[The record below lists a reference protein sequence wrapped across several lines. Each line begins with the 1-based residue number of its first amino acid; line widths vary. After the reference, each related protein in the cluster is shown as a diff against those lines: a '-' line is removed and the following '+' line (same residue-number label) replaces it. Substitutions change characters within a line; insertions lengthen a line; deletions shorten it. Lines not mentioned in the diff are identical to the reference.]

1 MRVREKGD
9 RGVVQSV
16 VMFLGVSVLSGAL
29 AAGLAIPFA
38 SLVGFTTQQTSE
50 TLQDLPQQF
59 DEVPLKQK
67 STILASDGTLIA
79 TLAEQNR
86 VPVKLKDVAP
96 IMQKAIVAIED
107 DRFYEHG
114 ALDLKG
120 TLRALLQ
127 NQSSG
132 GIQQGGSSITQQY
145 VKVSLVEKAKTPEE
159 VADATADT
167 YQRKVAELRYAIA
180 VEKEYSKNEILE
192 KYLNLANF
200 GDGAWG
206 IQSAA
211 QHYFSVNASQLTLPQ
226 AALLAGL
233 VKNPTGYDPTNNMAR
248 AKERRD
254 VVLRRMLE
262 LKVISPSQANAALKT
277 PVINPAKVRPNKL
290 GCANGPY
297 PFFCEWV
304 VSELEK
310 NPALGKTTAQRADFL
325 KTGGLT
331 ITTSLD
337 PKLQA
342 DAQRSIDSHSNPND
356 QAIAAITIVEPGTG
370 LVKAMAQSKPYGGK
384 KNQTSYNYNVPK
396 SYPGGYGGFQNGSTM
411 KAFTIAAA
419 IQKGFPLNY
428 QINSPNTIDL
438 SGKKFSTCTGTTSAT
453 NYTPSNSTKNVAD
466 PTMIQAAQKSTN
478 TYFLELSRQ
487 TGLCPIAKIAASLG
501 MYDAQTG
508 DPLHQVVSMTLGVDN
523 VTPLQLAGAYAAF
536 AARGMY
542 CSPWEVTSIKNAAGK
557 SVGAPGADC
566 KQAIAPEVADG
577 VNAVLHQVLE
587 QGGTGQHLKFGK
599 SDLAGK
605 TGTIDQARAVWFA
618 GYSTKLAA
626 ASVVADASL
635 PYTKLQ
641 GQTLNGHDIN
651 DPTGSGTAGPIWEV
665 AMKAALQGYPTTR
678 FTAPSDKINRGDVKD
693 LPFVNGMNPDDA
705 ANKLR
710 QAGFETEIASGT
722 VNSEEIAGTVAYT
735 SPRQRNGAPAGSKVT
750 IFISNGSKANQPSN
764 TNSPKPPTGGATTKP
779 PGGGTTT
786 KPPGG
791 GGTTKPP
798 GGPINPACP
807 PWNPKYPKC

>member
-67 STILASDGTLIA
+67 STILAKDGTLIA

-233 VKNPTGYDPTNNMAR
+233 VKNPTGYDPTNSMSR

-254 VVLRRMLE
+254 VVLRRMAE
-262 LKVISPSQANAALKT
+262 LKVISPTQANAALKT
-277 PVINPAKVRPNKL
+277 PVINPAKIRPNKL

-304 VSELEK
+304 VSELEE
-310 NPALGKTTAQRADFL
+310 NPALGKTPAERASFL

-342 DAQRSIDSHSNPND
+342 DAQRSVDSHSNPTD

-428 QINSPNTIDL
+428 KINSPNTIDL
-438 SGKKFSTCTGTTSAT
+438 GGKKFSTCNGTVTTPDS
-453 NYTPSNSTKNVAD
+453 YHPSNSTHNVPD
-466 PTMIQAAQKSTN
+466 PTMIQAAQLSTN
-478 TYFLELSRQ
+478 TYFLQLSQ
-487 TGLCPIAKIAASLG
+487 QIGLCPIAKIAASLG
-501 MYDAQTG
+501 MYNAQ
-508 DPLHQVVSMTLGVDN
+508 DHAPLTQVPSMTLGVDY

-536 AARGMY
+536 GARGMY
-542 CSPWEVTSIKNAAGK
+542 CSPWMVTSIKNAAGK
-557 SVGAPGADC
+557 SVGSPGADC

-587 QGGTGQHLKFGK
+587 SGGTGQHLKFGK

-605 TGTIDQARAVWFA
+605 TGTIQEAKAVWFA
-618 GYSTKLAA
+618 GYTTKLAA

-635 PYTKLQ
+635 PYKQLQ

-665 AMKAALQGYPTTR
+665 AMKAALQGYPTTH

-705 ANKLR
+705 ANKLS

-722 VNSEEIAGTVAYT
+722 VNSEETAGTVAYT
-735 SPRQRNGAPAGSKVT
+735 SPRQRDGAPEGSKVT

-764 TNSPKPPTGGATTKP
+764 TNSPKPPTGG
-779 PGGGTTT
+779 TTT
-786 KPPGG
+786 KPPTG

-798 GGPINPACP
+798 RGPNVCP
-807 PWNPKYPKC
+807 PWNPKYPNC